1 MSQAAAQ
8 QPSRKKTVISLL
20 VLLALTCII
29 VFTFKDH
36 WAEITAALAQLSVW
50 QVLAVLA
57 VGISY
62 PLLEGCVAW
71 VIVRSRLPQFT
82 LRQGLDVGWCGTFGN
97 VVTLGAGAV
106 PVQLYYLHRAGLPLG
121 PGAGLMTLE
130 YVFHKSTVLLYATV
144 MLLLQRRWLAANTTG
159 VMRYLPMAYAVVAV
173 IIVALVLLCVSPL
186 VQNLARWLLGFLPKT
201 EKWQQRRADWL
212 EQLEVLSTES
222 RRLLADKPRCLKI
235 FALQA
240 LKLFG
245 LFCLPYLCI
254 RFMGLSPLDFW
265 QVQLLTSLMLFVS
278 NALPNVAGMGSI
290 ETAFLLV
297 FGSFLEQGEV
307 MSVLMLP
314 PAPWAFSSPSGIL
327 SKWSRQRRGEQMKSF
342 HIPRTALFFILF
354 ALAAFAVLYHPI
366 DLKAL
371 VRASSQ
377 GTLRTEEVAH
387 FGSTN
392 DMDYHLLSMDSEEF
406 QQTAELLSTV
416 SCCKKLNQNYSAYTH
431 DTFPVQSVTVSFY
444 DDAENQ
450 KFLLTVYSDGVC
462 ILNSAYVSVK
472 YPGGGAAQLYEQ
484 LAGLGQ

>member
-8 QPSRKKTVISLL
+8 QPSRKKAVISLL

-71 VIVRSRLPQFT
+71 VIVRSRLPQFK
-82 LRQGLDVGWCGTFGN
+82 LWQGLDVGWCGTFGN

-106 PVQLYYLHRAGLPLG
+106 PVQLYYLHKAGLPLG

-144 MLLLQRRWLAANTTG
+144 M
-159 VMRYLPMAYAVVAV
+159 
-173 IIVALVLLCVSPL
+173 LLCVSPL

-212 EQLEVLSTES
+212 EQLEVLGTES
-222 RRLLADKPRCLKI
+222 RRLLTDKPRCLKI

-254 RFMGLSPLDFW
+254 RFMGLSPLGFW

-307 MSVLMLP
+307 MSVLMLYRI
-314 PAPWAFSSPSGIL
+314 ASYYVVFAASAVGFFIAQRHLAQMEL
-327 SKWSRQRRGEQMKSF
+327 SKEG
-342 HIPRTALFFILF
+342 
-354 ALAAFAVLYHPI
+354 
-366 DLKAL
+366 
-371 VRASSQ
+371 
-377 GTLRTEEVAH
+377 
-387 FGSTN
+387 
-392 DMDYHLLSMDSEEF
+392 
-406 QQTAELLSTV
+406 
-416 SCCKKLNQNYSAYTH
+416 
-431 DTFPVQSVTVSFY
+431 
-444 DDAENQ
+444 
-450 KFLLTVYSDGVC
+450 
-462 ILNSAYVSVK
+462 
-472 YPGGGAAQLYEQ
+472 
-484 LAGLGQ
+484 